1 MITRKAL
8 IAKLKAMNPDTVL
21 LATHQRCYHNN
32 GSRYMAGSVVLEKLT
47 GVDVVGQQSH
57 CGRSGVS
64 HKNPK
69 WLTQLF
75 TEIMWS
81 VGVVHAGDVLQ
92 HLAA

>member
-8 IAKLKAMNPDTVL
+8 KQKLLAMNPDTVL
-21 LATHQRCYHNN
+21 LATHQRSYTNN
-32 GSRYMAGSVVLEKLT
+32 GSRYVAGSVVLEKLT

-57 CGRSGVS
+57 CGRSGIS
-64 HKNPK
+64 RKNPK

-81 VGVVHAGDVLQ
+81 VGAVHVGDVLQ
-92 HLAA
+92 FLA

>member
-8 IAKLKAMNPDTVL
+8 IAKLKSMDLDTIL
-21 LATHQRCYHNN
+21 LDIHQRSYHNN

-57 CGRSGVS
+57 CGRSGIS
-64 HKNPK
+64 RPNPK

-81 VGVVHAGDVLQ
+81 VGAVRVGDILQ
-92 HLAA
+92 YLA